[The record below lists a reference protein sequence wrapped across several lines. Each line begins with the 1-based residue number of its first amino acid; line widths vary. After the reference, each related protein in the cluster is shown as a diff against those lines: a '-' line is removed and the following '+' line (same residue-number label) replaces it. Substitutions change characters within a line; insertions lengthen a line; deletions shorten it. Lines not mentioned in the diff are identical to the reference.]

1 MIVRYYKNS
10 RGKAVKLAE
19 FYEKHEHHIRKEDI
33 DHNALYICDR
43 LRNAGYE
50 AYIVGGAVRDM
61 IIGRKPKDFDIVTD
75 AYPRQIKKLFRNA
88 RIIGRRFLLVHVLMG
103 GTIYEIS
110 TFRAAN
116 SVTGDNNCFG
126 TMKED
131 VWRRDFSINALYY
144 SPKTEQVIDFIG
156 GFRDLL
162 KRIVRPI
169 IPLRIIFQEDP
180 VRLIRAVKF
189 SVMIG
194 GDIPLLLKLFIIF
207 NAHRIVTVSSSR
219 LTEELFKI
227 MKMDNTTEVFRKLA
241 RLNILRYILPGVY
254 EIQKKSLFY
263 DTMEKFDQAKEE
275 QKLDL
280 SKSSTLL
287 EPLITDY
294 LEAVVFYDDVANQ
307 TIGEVMEQLKTFLRP
322 VVPPNVALLEA
333 IRNVMSK
340 NGFKLRYRRNQGEKP
355 AQEGEEG
362 DRPKRRRRH
371 RPKRKTDTQTSQ
383 TDVGKPV
390 SPQSDS
396 QSQG

>member
-1 MIVRYYKNS
+1 MIVRYYKNT

-116 SVTGDNNCFG
+116 AVTGDNNCFG

-144 SPKTEQVIDFIG
+144 SPRTEQVIDFIG

-207 NAHRIVTVSSSR
+207 NAYRIVTVSSSR

-227 MKMDNTTEVFRKLA
+227 MKMDNSTEVFRKLA
-241 RLNILRYILPGVY
+241 RLNILRYVLPGVY

-263 DTMEKFDQAKEE
+263 ETMEKFDQAKEE
-275 QKLDL
+275 GKLDL

-294 LEAVVFYDDVANQ
+294 LEVVVFYDDVANQ
-307 TIGEVMEQLKTFLRP
+307 TISEVMDQLKTFLRP

-355 AQEGEEG
+355 AQEGEDG
-362 DRPKRRRRH
+362 DKPKRKRRRR
-371 RPKRKTDTQTSQ
+371 PKKKAEAGQPEM
-383 TDVGKPV
+383 PV
-390 SPQSDS
+390 SPSDS

>member
-1 MIVRYYKNS
+1 MIVRYYKNT

-33 DHNALYICDR
+33 DHNALYICDI

-50 AYIVGGAVRDM
+50 AYIVGGAVRDLM
-61 IIGRKPKDFDIVTD
+61 TGRKPKDFDIVTD
-75 AYPRQIKKLFRNA
+75 AFPRQIKKLFRNA
-88 RIIGRRFLLVHVLMG
+88 RIIGKRFLLVHVLMG

-110 TFRAAN
+110 TFRAPN
-116 SVTGDNNCFG
+116 TVTGDNNCFG

-144 SPKTEQVIDFIG
+144 SPKTEQVIDFVG
-156 GFRDLL
+156 GFRDL
-162 KRIVRPI
+162 KRRIVRPI
-169 IPLRIIFQEDP
+169 IPLNIIFQEDP
-180 VRLIRAVKF
+180 VRLIRAAKF
-189 SVMIG
+189 SVMIN

-207 NAHRIVTVSSSR
+207 NAYRIVTVSSSR
-219 LTEELFKI
+219 LTEEIFKI
-227 MKMDNTTEVFRKLA
+227 MKMENTTGVFRKMA

-263 DTMEKFDQAKEE
+263 ETLENFDRAKKED
-275 QKLDL
+275 KLDL

-307 TIGEVMEQLKTFLRP
+307 TISEVMESLKTFLRP
-322 VVPPNVALLEA
+322 IVPPNVALVEA
-333 IRNVMSK
+333 IRSVMSK
-340 NGFKLRYRRNQGEKP
+340 NGFKLRYRRNTVDKQP
-355 AQEGEEG
+355 QEG
-362 DRPKRRRRH
+362 DDKPKRKRRRR
-371 RPKRKTDTQTSQ
+371 PKKKADSSQ
-383 TDVGKPV
+383 PV
-390 SPQSDS
+390 NPSDS

>member
-1 MIVRYYKNS
+1 MIVRYYKNT

-33 DHNALYICDR
+33 DRNALYICDI

-50 AYIVGGAVRDM
+50 AYIVGGAVSAM

-110 TFRAAN
+110 TFRASN
-116 SVTGDNNCFG
+116 TVTGDNNCFG
-126 TMKED
+126 TMRED

-144 SPKTEQVIDFIG
+144 SPKTEQVVDFVG

-180 VRLIRAVKF
+180 VRLIRAAKF
-189 SVMIG
+189 SVMID

-207 NAHRIVTVSSSR
+207 NAYRIVTVSSSR
-219 LTEELFKI
+219 LTEEIFKI
-227 MKMDNTTEVFRKLA
+227 MKMDDSTSVFRKLT

-254 EIQKKSLFY
+254 EMQKKSLFY
-263 DTMEKFDQAKEE
+263 DTMEKFDKAKEE
-275 QKLDL
+275 GRLDL

-322 VVPPNVALLEA
+322 IVPPNVALVEA

-340 NGFKLRYRRNQGEKP
+340 NGFRLRYRRAQSDKP
-355 AQEGEEG
+355 AQEGEGG
-362 DRPKRRRRH
+362 DKPKRRRR
-371 RPKRKTDTQTSQ
+371 RKPKKKAAAQPEGSVT
-383 TDVGKPV
+383 P
-390 SPQSDS
+390 PAS
-396 QSQG
+396 QSQD

>member
-1 MIVRYYKNS
+1 MIVRYYKNT

-19 FYEKHEHHIRKEDI
+19 FYEKHEHHINKEDI
-33 DHNALYICDR
+33 DRNALYICDI

-110 TFRAAN
+110 TFRASN
-116 SVTGDNNCFG
+116 TVTGDNNCFG
-126 TMKED
+126 TMRED

-144 SPKTEQVIDFIG
+144 SPKTEQVVDFVG

-180 VRLIRAVKF
+180 VRLIRAAKF
-189 SVMIG
+189 SVMIN

-207 NAHRIVTVSSSR
+207 NAYRIVTVSSSR
-219 LTEELFKI
+219 LTEEIFKI
-227 MKMDNTTEVFRKLA
+227 MKMDDSTDVFRKLA

-254 EIQKKSLFY
+254 EMQKKSLFY

-275 QKLDL
+275 GRLDL

-287 EPLITDY
+287 EPLIADY
-294 LEAVVFYDDVANQ
+294 LEVVVFYDDVANQ

-322 VVPPNVALLEA
+322 IVPPNVALVEA

-340 NGFKLRYRRNQGEKP
+340 NGFRLRYRRSQNEKP
-355 AQEGEEG
+355 AQEGEGG
-362 DRPKRRRRH
+362 DKPKRRHRH
-371 RPKRKTDTQTSQ
+371 RPKK
-383 TDVGKPV
+383 KAAA
-390 SPQSDS
+390 QSAQPEESVTPPAS
-396 QSQG
+396 QSQD

>member
-1 MIVRYYKNS
+1 MIVRYYKNT

-33 DHNALYICDR
+33 DRNALYICDI

-61 IIGRKPKDFDIVTD
+61 INGHKPKDFDIVTD
-75 AYPRQIKKLFRNA
+75 AFPRQIKKLFRNA
-88 RIIGRRFLLVHVLMG
+88 RIIGKRFLLVHVLMG

-110 TFRAAN
+110 TFRAPN
-116 SVTGDNNCFG
+116 TVTGDNNCFG

-144 SPKTEQVIDFIG
+144 SPKTEQVIDVVG
-156 GFRDLL
+156 GFRDL
-162 KRIVRPI
+162 KRRIVRPI
-169 IPLRIIFQEDP
+169 IPLNIIFQEDP
-180 VRLIRAVKF
+180 VRLIRAAKF
-189 SVMIG
+189 SVMID

-219 LTEELFKI
+219 LTEEIFKI
-227 MKMDNTTEVFRKLA
+227 MKIENSTGVFRKLA

-263 DTMEKFDQAKEE
+263 DTMEKFDQEKSRG
-275 QKLDL
+275 KLDL
-280 SKSSTLL
+280 SKACTLL

-307 TIGEVMEQLKTFLRP
+307 SISEIMEQLKTFLRP
-322 VVPPNVALLEA
+322 IVPPNVALIEA

-340 NGFKLRYRRNQGEKP
+340 NGFKLHSRRVP
-355 AQEGEEG
+355 AE
-362 DRPKRRRRH
+362 RRRR
-371 RPKRKTDTQTSQ
+371 RPKPKRQTEAE
-383 TDVGKPV
+383 KAV
-390 SPQSDS
+390 SPSDS
-396 QSQG
+396 QSQD

>member
-1 MIVRYYKNS
+1 MIVRYYKNT

-19 FYEKHEHHIRKEDI
+19 FYEKHEHNIHKEDI
-33 DHNALYICDR
+33 DHNALYICER

-50 AYIVGGAVRDM
+50 SYIVGGAVRDM

-88 RIIGRRFLLVHVLMG
+88 RIIGRRFLLVHVMMG

-116 SVTGDNNCFG
+116 SVAGDNNCFG
-126 TMKED
+126 TIRED

-144 SPKTEQVIDFIG
+144 SPKTEQVVDFVG

-162 KRIVRPI
+162 KRIVRPV
-169 IPLRIIFQEDP
+169 IPLRKIFLEDP
-180 VRLIRAVKF
+180 VRLIRAAKF

-194 GDIPLLLKLFIIF
+194 GDIPLLLKLFIVF

-219 LTEELFKI
+219 LTEEIFKI
-227 MKMDNTTEVFRKLA
+227 MKMDSTTEVFRKLA

-275 QKLDL
+275 NRLEL
-280 SKSSTLL
+280 SKVSTLL

-307 TIGEVMEQLKTFLRP
+307 TIGEVMDQVKTFLRP
-322 VVPPNVALLEA
+322 IIPPNAALLEA
-333 IRNVMSK
+333 IKSVMSK
-340 NGFKLRYRRNQGEKP
+340 EGFKLRYRR
-355 AQEGEEG
+355 
-362 DRPKRRRRH
+362 PKKKADLRQ
-371 RPKRKTDTQTSQ
+371 P
-383 TDVGKPV
+383 DVSARQPGV
-390 SPQSDS
+390 RSGS
-396 QSQG
+396 QSQD

>member
-1 MIVRYYKNS
+1 MIVRYYKNT
-10 RGKAVKLAE
+10 RGKAVRLAE
-19 FYEKHEHHIRKEDI
+19 FYEKHEHGIRKEDI
-33 DHNALYICDR
+33 DRNALYICDI

-61 IIGRKPKDFDIVTD
+61 IMGHKPKDFDIVTD
-75 AYPRQIKKLFRNA
+75 AYPRQIKKLFHNA

-110 TFRAAN
+110 TFRSSDA
-116 SVTGDNNCFG
+116 VTGDNNCFG

-144 SPKTEQVIDFIG
+144 SPKNEHVIDFVG
-156 GFRDLL
+156 GFRDL
-162 KRIVRPI
+162 KRRIVRPI

-180 VRLIRAVKF
+180 VRLIRAAKF
-189 SVMIG
+189 SVMID

-219 LTEELFKI
+219 LTEEIFKI
-227 MKMDNTTEVFRKLA
+227 MKIDNTTGVFRKLT

-263 DTMEKFDQAKEE
+263 ETLEKFDQAKREE
-275 QKLDL
+275 KLDL
-280 SKSSTLL
+280 TRSSTLI

-307 TIGEVMEQLKTFLRP
+307 TIGEVLEQLKTFLRP
-322 VVPPNVALLEA
+322 VIPPNVALLEA
-333 IRNVMSK
+333 IRNVMAK
-340 NGFKLRYRRNQGEKP
+340 NGFKLRYRRNQN
-355 AQEGEEG
+355 A
-362 DRPKRRRRH
+362 
-371 RPKRKTDTQTSQ
+371 KTA
-383 TDVGKPV
+383 
-390 SPQSDS
+390 
-396 QSQG
+396 

>member
-1 MIVRYYKNS
+1 MIVRYYKNT

-33 DHNALYICDR
+33 DRNALYICDI

-110 TFRAAN
+110 TFRASN
-116 SVTGDNNCFG
+116 TVTGDNNCFG
-126 TMKED
+126 TMRED

-144 SPKTEQVIDFIG
+144 SPKTEQVVDFVG

-180 VRLIRAVKF
+180 VRLIRAAKF
-189 SVMIG
+189 SVMIN

-207 NAHRIVTVSSSR
+207 NAYRIVTVSSSR
-219 LTEELFKI
+219 LTEEIFKI
-227 MKMDNTTEVFRKLA
+227 MKMDDSTDVFRKLA

-254 EIQKKSLFY
+254 EMQKKSLFY
-263 DTMEKFDQAKEE
+263 DTMEKFDHAKEE
-275 QKLDL
+275 GRLDL

-287 EPLITDY
+287 EPLIADY
-294 LEAVVFYDDVANQ
+294 LEVVVFYDDVANQ

-322 VVPPNVALLEA
+322 IVPPNVALVEA

-340 NGFKLRYRRNQGEKP
+340 NGFRLRYRRSQNEKP
-355 AQEGEEG
+355 AQEGEGG
-362 DRPKRRRRH
+362 DKPKRRHRH
-371 RPKRKTDTQTSQ
+371 RPKK
-383 TDVGKPV
+383 KAAA
-390 SPQSDS
+390 QSAQPEESVTPPAS
-396 QSQG
+396 QSQD

>member
-1 MIVRYYKNS
+1 MIVRYYKNT

-33 DHNALYICDR
+33 DHNALYICDI

-50 AYIVGGAVRDM
+50 AYIVGGAVRDLM
-61 IIGRKPKDFDIVTD
+61 TGRKPKDFDIVTD
-75 AYPRQIKKLFRNA
+75 AFPRQIKKLFRNA
-88 RIIGRRFLLVHVLMG
+88 RIIGKRFLLVHVLMG

-110 TFRAAN
+110 TFRAPN
-116 SVTGDNNCFG
+116 TVTGDNNCFG

-144 SPKTEQVIDFIG
+144 SPKTEQVIDFVG
-156 GFRDLL
+156 GFRDL
-162 KRIVRPI
+162 KRRIVRPI
-169 IPLRIIFQEDP
+169 IPLNIIFQEDP
-180 VRLIRAVKF
+180 VRLIRAAKF
-189 SVMIG
+189 SVMIN

-207 NAHRIVTVSSSR
+207 NAYRIVTVSSSR
-219 LTEELFKI
+219 LTEEIFKI
-227 MKMDNTTEVFRKLA
+227 MKMENTTGVFRKMA

-263 DTMEKFDQAKEE
+263 ETLENFDRAKKDD
-275 QKLDL
+275 KLDL

-307 TIGEVMEQLKTFLRP
+307 TISEVMESLKTFLRP
-322 VVPPNVALLEA
+322 IVPPNVALVEA
-333 IRNVMSK
+333 IRSVMSK
-340 NGFKLRYRRNQGEKP
+340 NGFKLRYRRNTVDKQT
-355 AQEGEEG
+355 QEG
-362 DRPKRRRRH
+362 DDKPKRKRRRR
-371 RPKRKTDTQTSQ
+371 PKKKADSSQ
-383 TDVGKPV
+383 PV
-390 SPQSDS
+390 NPSDS

>member
-1 MIVRYYKNS
+1 MIVRYYKNT

-33 DHNALYICDR
+33 DRNALYICDI

-50 AYIVGGAVRDM
+50 AYIVGGAVRDL
-61 IIGRKPKDFDIVTD
+61 ITGHKPKDFDIVTD

-110 TFRAAN
+110 TFRAPN
-116 SVTGDNNCFG
+116 TVTGDNNCFG

-144 SPKTEQVIDFIG
+144 SPKTEQVIDFVG
-156 GFRDLL
+156 GFKDL
-162 KRIVRPI
+162 KRRIVRPI
-169 IPLRIIFQEDP
+169 IPLNIIFQEDP
-180 VRLIRAVKF
+180 VRLIRAAKF
-189 SVMIG
+189 SVMIN

-207 NAHRIVTVSSSR
+207 NAYRIVTVSSSR
-219 LTEELFKI
+219 LTEEIFKI
-227 MKMDNTTEVFRKLA
+227 MKMDNTAVVFRKMA

-263 DTMEKFDQAKEE
+263 ETLEKFDQNKREDR
-275 QKLDL
+275 LDL

-294 LEAVVFYDDVANQ
+294 LEVVVFYDDVANQ
-307 TIGEVMEQLKTFLRP
+307 TISEVMESLKTFLRP
-322 VVPPNVALLEA
+322 IVPPNVALVEA

-340 NGFKLRYRRNQGEKP
+340 NGFKLRWKRQQPDKP
-355 AQEGEEG
+355 AQEGDGSE
-362 DRPKRRRRH
+362 K
-371 RPKRKTDTQTSQ
+371 PKRKRKR
-383 TDVGKPV
+383 KPKKKAETGQPV
-390 SPQSDS
+390 TPADS
-396 QSQG
+396 QSQD

>member
-1 MIVRYYKNS
+1 M
-10 RGKAVKLAE
+10 
-19 FYEKHEHHIRKEDI
+19 
-33 DHNALYICDR
+33 
-43 LRNAGYE
+43 RNAGYE

-275 QKLDL
+275 EKLDL

-307 TIGEVMEQLKTFLRP
+307 TIGEVMDQLKTFLRP

-371 RPKRKTDTQTSQ
+371 RPKKKADTQTGQ
-383 TDVGKPV
+383 TDAGKPV

>member
-19 FYEKHEHHIRKEDI
+19 FYEKHEHKIRKEDI
-33 DHNALYICDR
+33 DPNALYICDR

-61 IIGRKPKDFDIVTD
+61 ILGHKPKDFDIVTD

-103 GTIYEIS
+103 GTAYEIS
-110 TFRAAN
+110 TFRASNA
-116 SVTGDNNCFG
+116 VTGDNNCFG
-126 TMKED
+126 TIKED

-156 GFRDLL
+156 GFKDLMR
-162 KRIVRPI
+162 RIVRPI

-189 SVMIG
+189 SVMIQ

-227 MKMDNTTEVFRKLA
+227 MKMENTTEVFRKLA

-263 DTMEKFDQAKEE
+263 DTMEKFDHTKRKGQV
-275 QKLDL
+275 DL
-280 SKSSTLL
+280 SKSSLLL

-307 TIGEVMEQLKTFLRP
+307 TITEVMEQLKTFLRP
-322 VVPPNVALLEA
+322 MIPPNVALLEA
-333 IRNVMSK
+333 IKIVMAK
-340 NGFKLRYRRNQGEKP
+340 NGFKLRVRRTPEDDK
-355 AQEGEEG
+355 
-362 DRPKRRRRH
+362 PKRKRRH
-371 RPKRKTDTQTSQ
+371 RK
-383 TDVGKPV
+383 KPDPV
-390 SPQSDS
+390 LPNPISDS

>member
-1 MIVRYYKNS
+1 MIVRYYKNT

-19 FYEKHEHHIRKEDI
+19 FYEKHEHNIHKEDI
-33 DHNALYICDR
+33 DHNALYICER

-50 AYIVGGAVRDM
+50 SYIVGGAVRDM

-88 RIIGRRFLLVHVLMG
+88 RIIGRRFLLVHVMMG

-116 SVTGDNNCFG
+116 SVAGDNNCFG
-126 TMKED
+126 TIRED

-144 SPKTEQVIDFIG
+144 SPKTEQVVDFVG

-162 KRIVRPI
+162 KRIVRPV
-169 IPLRIIFQEDP
+169 IPLRKIFLEDP
-180 VRLIRAVKF
+180 VRLIRAAKF

-194 GDIPLLLKLFIIF
+194 GDIPLLLKLFIVF

-219 LTEELFKI
+219 LTEEIFKI
-227 MKMDNTTEVFRKLA
+227 MKMDSTTEVFRKLA

-275 QKLDL
+275 NRLDL
-280 SKSSTLL
+280 SKVSTLL

-307 TIGEVMEQLKTFLRP
+307 TIGEVMDQVKTFLRP
-322 VVPPNVALLEA
+322 IIPPNAALLEA
-333 IRNVMSK
+333 IKSVMSK
-340 NGFKLRYRRNQGEKP
+340 EGFKLRYRRPKKKADLRQPDVSARKP
-355 AQEGEEG
+355 
-362 DRPKRRRRH
+362 
-371 RPKRKTDTQTSQ
+371 
-383 TDVGKPV
+383 DVSARQPGV
-390 SPQSDS
+390 RSGS
-396 QSQG
+396 QSQD

>member
-1 MIVRYYKNS
+1 MIVRYYKNT

-33 DHNALYICDR
+33 DHNALYICDI

-50 AYIVGGAVRDM
+50 AYIVGGAVRDLM
-61 IIGRKPKDFDIVTD
+61 TGRKPKDFDIVTD
-75 AYPRQIKKLFRNA
+75 AFPRQIKKLFRNA
-88 RIIGRRFLLVHVLMG
+88 RIIGKRFLLVHVLMG

-110 TFRAAN
+110 TFRAPN
-116 SVTGDNNCFG
+116 TVTGDNNCFG

-144 SPKTEQVIDFIG
+144 SPKTEQVIDFVG
-156 GFRDLL
+156 GFRDL
-162 KRIVRPI
+162 KRRIVRPI
-169 IPLRIIFQEDP
+169 IPLNIIFQEDP
-180 VRLIRAVKF
+180 VRLIRAAKF
-189 SVMIG
+189 SVMIN

-207 NAHRIVTVSSSR
+207 NAYRIVTVSSSR
-219 LTEELFKI
+219 LTEEIFKI
-227 MKMDNTTEVFRKLA
+227 MKMDNTTGVFRKMA

-263 DTMEKFDQAKEE
+263 ETLENFDRAKKED
-275 QKLDL
+275 KLDL

-307 TIGEVMEQLKTFLRP
+307 TISEVMESLKTFLRP
-322 VVPPNVALLEA
+322 IVPPNVALVEA
-333 IRNVMSK
+333 IRSVMSK
-340 NGFKLRYRRNQGEKP
+340 NGFKLRYRRNTVDKQT
-355 AQEGEEG
+355 QEG
-362 DRPKRRRRH
+362 DDKPKRKRRRR
-371 RPKRKTDTQTSQ
+371 PKKKADSSQ
-383 TDVGKPV
+383 PV
-390 SPQSDS
+390 NPSDS

>member
-1 MIVRYYKNS
+1 MIVRYYKNT

-33 DHNALYICDR
+33 DHNALYICDI

-50 AYIVGGAVRDM
+50 AYIVGGAVRDLM
-61 IIGRKPKDFDIVTD
+61 TGRKPKDFDIVTD
-75 AYPRQIKKLFRNA
+75 AFPRQIKKLFRNA
-88 RIIGRRFLLVHVLMG
+88 RIIGKRFLLVHVLMG

-110 TFRAAN
+110 TFRAPN
-116 SVTGDNNCFG
+116 TVTGDNNCFG

-144 SPKTEQVIDFIG
+144 SPKTEQVIDFVG
-156 GFRDLL
+156 GFRDL
-162 KRIVRPI
+162 KRRIVRPI
-169 IPLRIIFQEDP
+169 IPLNIIFQEDP
-180 VRLIRAVKF
+180 VRLIRAAKF
-189 SVMIG
+189 SVMIN

-207 NAHRIVTVSSSR
+207 NAYRIVTVSSSR
-219 LTEELFKI
+219 LTEEIFKI
-227 MKMDNTTEVFRKLA
+227 MKMENTTGVFRKMA

-263 DTMEKFDQAKEE
+263 ETLENFDRAKKED
-275 QKLDL
+275 KLDL

-307 TIGEVMEQLKTFLRP
+307 TISEVMESLKTFLRP
-322 VVPPNVALLEA
+322 IVPPNVALVEA
-333 IRNVMSK
+333 IRSVMSK
-340 NGFKLRYRRNQGEKP
+340 NGFKLRYRRNTVDKQT
-355 AQEGEEG
+355 QEGE
-362 DRPKRRRRH
+362 DKPKRKRRRR
-371 RPKRKTDTQTSQ
+371 PKKKADSSQ
-383 TDVGKPV
+383 PV
-390 SPQSDS
+390 NPSDS

>member
-1 MIVRYYKNS
+1 MIVRYYKNT

-33 DHNALYICDR
+33 DHNALFICDR

-50 AYIVGGAVRDM
+50 SYIVGGAVRDM

-189 SVMIG
+189 SVMIN

-207 NAHRIVTVSSSR
+207 NAYRIVTVSSSR

-263 DTMEKFDQAKEE
+263 DTMEKFDQDKEDGN
-275 QKLDL
+275 LDL

-307 TIGEVMEQLKTFLRP
+307 TIGEVMESLKTFLRP

-340 NGFKLRYRRNQGEKP
+340 NGFKLRYRRSQSDKP
-355 AQEGEEG
+355 AQEGDG
-362 DRPKRRRRH
+362 SDK
-371 RPKRKTDTQTSQ
+371 PKRKRKRRPKKKADAN
-383 TDVGKPV
+383 P
-390 SPQSDS
+390 SDS

>member
-1 MIVRYYKNS
+1 MIVRYYKNT

-33 DHNALYICDR
+33 DHNALFICDR

-50 AYIVGGAVRDM
+50 SYIVGGAVRDM

-103 GTIYEIS
+103 GTISEIS

-189 SVMIG
+189 SVMIN

-207 NAHRIVTVSSSR
+207 NAYRIVTVSSSR

-263 DTMEKFDQAKEE
+263 DTMEKFDQDKGDGN
-275 QKLDL
+275 LDL

-307 TIGEVMEQLKTFLRP
+307 TIGEVMESLKTFLRP

-340 NGFKLRYRRNQGEKP
+340 NGFKLRYRRSQSDKS
-355 AQEGEEG
+355 AQEGDG
-362 DRPKRRRRH
+362 SDK
-371 RPKRKTDTQTSQ
+371 PKRKRKRRPKKKADAN
-383 TDVGKPV
+383 P
-390 SPQSDS
+390 SDS

>member
-1 MIVRYYKNS
+1 MIVRYYKNT

-19 FYEKHEHHIRKEDI
+19 FYEKHEHNIHKEDI
-33 DHNALYICDR
+33 DHNALYICER

-50 AYIVGGAVRDM
+50 SYIVGGAVRDM

-88 RIIGRRFLLVHVLMG
+88 RIIGRRFLLVHVMMG

-116 SVTGDNNCFG
+116 SVAGDNNCFG
-126 TMKED
+126 TIRED

-144 SPKTEQVIDFIG
+144 SPKTEQVVDVVG

-162 KRIVRPI
+162 KRIVRPV
-169 IPLRIIFQEDP
+169 IPLRKIFLEDP
-180 VRLIRAVKF
+180 VRLIRAAKF

-194 GDIPLLLKLFIIF
+194 GDIPLLLKLFIVF

-219 LTEELFKI
+219 LTEEIFKI
-227 MKMDNTTEVFRKLA
+227 MKMDSTTEVFRKLA

-275 QKLDL
+275 NRLDL
-280 SKSSTLL
+280 SKVSTLL

-307 TIGEVMEQLKTFLRP
+307 TIGEVMDQVKTFLRP
-322 VVPPNVALLEA
+322 IIPPNAALLEA
-333 IRNVMSK
+333 IKSVMSK
-340 NGFKLRYRRNQGEKP
+340 EGFKLRYRRPKKKADLRQPDVSARKP
-355 AQEGEEG
+355 
-362 DRPKRRRRH
+362 
-371 RPKRKTDTQTSQ
+371 
-383 TDVGKPV
+383 DVRSG
-390 SPQSDS
+390 S
-396 QSQG
+396 QSQD

>member
-1 MIVRYYKNS
+1 MIVRYYKNT

-33 DHNALYICDR
+33 DHNALYICER
-43 LRNAGYE
+43 LRNAGYD

-207 NAHRIVTVSSSR
+207 NAYRIVTVSSSR

-227 MKMDNTTEVFRKLA
+227 MKMDNSTEVFRKLA

-275 QKLDL
+275 GKLDL

-294 LEAVVFYDDVANQ
+294 LEVVVFYDDVANQ
-307 TIGEVMEQLKTFLRP
+307 TISEVMDQLKTFLRP

-340 NGFKLRYRRNQGEKP
+340 NGFKLRYRRNQP
-355 AQEGEEG
+355 AMEGEG
-362 DRPKRRRRH
+362 DDKPKRKRRRK
-371 RPKRKTDTQTSQ
+371 PKKKADAVQPEA
-383 TDVGKPV
+383 PV
-390 SPQSDS
+390 NPSDS

>member
-1 MIVRYYKNS
+1 MIVRYYKNT

-19 FYEKHEHHIRKEDI
+19 FYEKHEHNIHKEDI
-33 DHNALYICDR
+33 DHNALYICER

-50 AYIVGGAVRDM
+50 SYIVGGAVRDM

-88 RIIGRRFLLVHVLMG
+88 RIIGRRFLLVHVMMG

-116 SVTGDNNCFG
+116 SVAGDNNCFG
-126 TMKED
+126 TIRED

-144 SPKTEQVIDFIG
+144 SPKTEQVVDFVG

-162 KRIVRPI
+162 KRIVRPV
-169 IPLRIIFQEDP
+169 IPLRKIFLEDP
-180 VRLIRAVKF
+180 VRLIRAAKF

-194 GDIPLLLKLFIIF
+194 GDIPLLLKLFIVF

-219 LTEELFKI
+219 LTEEIFKI
-227 MKMDNTTEVFRKLA
+227 MKMDSTTEVFRKLA

-275 QKLDL
+275 NRLDL
-280 SKSSTLL
+280 SKVSTLL

-307 TIGEVMEQLKTFLRP
+307 TIGEVMDQVKTFLRP
-322 VVPPNVALLEA
+322 IIPPNAALLEA
-333 IRNVMSK
+333 IKSVMSK
-340 NGFKLRYRRNQGEKP
+340 EGFKLRYRR
-355 AQEGEEG
+355 
-362 DRPKRRRRH
+362 PKKKADLRQ
-371 RPKRKTDTQTSQ
+371 P
-383 TDVGKPV
+383 DVSARQPGV
-390 SPQSDS
+390 RSGS
-396 QSQG
+396 QSQD

>member
-207 NAHRIVTVSSSR
+207 NAYRIVTVSSSR

-227 MKMDNTTEVFRKLA
+227 MKMDNSTEVFRKLA

-263 DTMEKFDQAKEE
+263 ETMEKFDQAKEE
-275 QKLDL
+275 GRLDL

-294 LEAVVFYDDVANQ
+294 LEVVVFYDDVANQ
-307 TIGEVMEQLKTFLRP
+307 TISEVMDQLKTFLRP

-340 NGFKLRYRRNQGEKP
+340 NGFKLRYRRNQGETP
-355 AQEGEEG
+355 AQEGEDG
-362 DRPKRRRRH
+362 DKPKRKRRRK
-371 RPKRKTDTQTSQ
+371 PKKKAEAGQLEM
-383 TDVGKPV
+383 PV
-390 SPQSDS
+390 SPSGS
-396 QSQG
+396 QSQD

>member
-1 MIVRYYKNS
+1 MIVRYYKNT

-19 FYEKHEHHIRKEDI
+19 FYEKHEHNIRKEDI
-33 DHNALYICDR
+33 DHNALYICER

-50 AYIVGGAVRDM
+50 SYIVGGAVRDM

-116 SVTGDNNCFG
+116 AVTGDNNCFG

-207 NAHRIVTVSSSR
+207 NAYRIVTVSSSR

-227 MKMDNTTEVFRKLA
+227 MKMDNSTEVFRKLA

-275 QKLDL
+275 GKLDL

-294 LEAVVFYDDVANQ
+294 LEVVVFYDDVANQ
-307 TIGEVMEQLKTFLRP
+307 TISEVMDQLKTFLRP

-340 NGFKLRYRRNQGEKP
+340 NGFKLRYRRNQP
-355 AQEGEEG
+355 AMEGEG
-362 DRPKRRRRH
+362 DDKPKRKRRRK
-371 RPKRKTDTQTSQ
+371 PKKKADAVQPEA
-383 TDVGKPV
+383 PV
-390 SPQSDS
+390 NPSDS

>member
-1 MIVRYYKNS
+1 MWNNNPRMIVRYYKNT

-33 DHNALYICDR
+33 DRNALYICDI

-50 AYIVGGAVRDM
+50 AYIVGGAVRDL
-61 IIGRKPKDFDIVTD
+61 ITGRKPKDFDIVTD
-75 AYPRQIKKLFRNA
+75 AFPRQIKKLFRNA
-88 RIIGRRFLLVHVLMG
+88 RIIGKRFLLVHVLMG

-110 TFRAAN
+110 TFRATN
-116 SVTGDNNCFG
+116 TVTGDNNCFG

-144 SPKTEQVIDFIG
+144 SPKTEQVIDFVG
-156 GFRDLL
+156 GFKDL
-162 KRIVRPI
+162 KRRIVRPI
-169 IPLRIIFQEDP
+169 IPLNIIFQEDP
-180 VRLIRAVKF
+180 VRLIRAAKF
-189 SVMIG
+189 SVMIN

-207 NAHRIVTVSSSR
+207 NAYRIVTVSSSR
-219 LTEELFKI
+219 LTEEIFKI
-227 MKMDNTTEVFRKLA
+227 MKMDNTTVVFRKMA

-263 DTMEKFDQAKEE
+263 ETLEKFDQDKREG
-275 QKLDL
+275 KLDL

-307 TIGEVMEQLKTFLRP
+307 TIGEVMESLKTFLRP
-322 VVPPNVALLEA
+322 IVPPNVALVEA

-340 NGFKLRYRRNQGEKP
+340 NGFKLRWRRQQPDKP
-355 AQEGEEG
+355 AQAGEGSE
-362 DRPKRRRRH
+362 K
-371 RPKRKTDTQTSQ
+371 PKRKRKRRPKKKADAGQ
-383 TDVGKPV
+383 PV
-390 SPQSDS
+390 TPADS
-396 QSQG
+396 QSQD

>member
-1 MIVRYYKNS
+1 MIVRYYKNT

-116 SVTGDNNCFG
+116 AVTGDNNCFG

-144 SPKTEQVIDFIG
+144 SPRTEQVIDFIG

-207 NAHRIVTVSSSR
+207 NAYRIVTVSSSR

-227 MKMDNTTEVFRKLA
+227 MKMDNSTEVFRKLA

-263 DTMEKFDQAKEE
+263 ETMEKFDQAKEE
-275 QKLDL
+275 GKLDL

-294 LEAVVFYDDVANQ
+294 LEVVVFYDDVANQ
-307 TIGEVMEQLKTFLRP
+307 TISEVMDQLKTFLRP

-340 NGFKLRYRRNQGEKP
+340 NGFKLRYRRNQGEKQ
-355 AQEGEEG
+355 AQEGEDG
-362 DRPKRRRRH
+362 DKPKRKRRRK
-371 RPKRKTDTQTSQ
+371 PKKKADSGQPEM
-383 TDVGKPV
+383 PV
-390 SPQSDS
+390 NPSSS

>member
-1 MIVRYYKNS
+1 MIVRYYKNT

-19 FYEKHEHHIRKEDI
+19 FYEKHEHHINKEDI
-33 DHNALYICDR
+33 DRNALYICDI

-110 TFRAAN
+110 TFRASN
-116 SVTGDNNCFG
+116 TVTGDNNCFG
-126 TMKED
+126 TMRED

-144 SPKTEQVIDFIG
+144 SPKTEQVVDFVG

-180 VRLIRAVKF
+180 VRLIRAAKF
-189 SVMIG
+189 SVMID

-207 NAHRIVTVSSSR
+207 NAYRIVTVSSSR
-219 LTEELFKI
+219 LTEEIFKI
-227 MKMDNTTEVFRKLA
+227 MKMDDSTDVFRKLA

-254 EIQKKSLFY
+254 EMQKKSLFY
-263 DTMEKFDQAKEE
+263 ETMEKFDQAKAEG
-275 QKLDL
+275 KLDL
-280 SKSSTLL
+280 SKASTLL
-287 EPLITDY
+287 EPLIADY
-294 LEAVVFYDDVANQ
+294 LEVVVFYDDVANQ

-322 VVPPNVALLEA
+322 IVPPNVALVEA

-340 NGFKLRYRRNQGEKP
+340 NGFRLRYRRSQQDKP
-355 AQEGEEG
+355 AQEGEGG
-362 DRPKRRRRH
+362 DKPKRRHRH
-371 RPKRKTDTQTSQ
+371 RPKK
-383 TDVGKPV
+383 KAAA
-390 SPQSDS
+390 QSAQPEESVTPPAS
-396 QSQG
+396 QSQD